1 MGCTVFFSN
10 SEKIKQIKKGFE
22 LTRNMQI
29 STLLYGESNIGKKT
43 LVKSMYNNATW
54 IDGSDFLKLKNALLE
69 NNEVV
74 IYNFD
79 IHRNYAAEEFNN
91 KKIIALTD
99 ETTVPDYIDSL
110 FGFIYKMPPLRDRP
124 EDLEFFI
131 EKYTKEA
138 NENLAKKDVIAIEK
152 EKIDLSNNIKSLK
165 IYIYKK
171 IAFSNLEKNDIQD
184 ILYDYFQKNLQG
196 NNDYVKFLNLFEYPL
211 IMAGLEKYGSQL
223 KLSQI
228 LGINR
233 NTLRKKV
240 NENGIN

>member
-1 MGCTVFFSN
+1 MFFSN
-10 SEKIKQIKKGFE
+10 CEKIKQIKKGFE

-54 IDGSDFLKLKNALLE
+54 IDGNDFLKLKNALLE

-91 KKIIALTD
+91 KKIIAITN

-110 FGFIYKMPPLRDRP
+110 FGFIYKMPPLKDRQ

-131 EKYTKEA
+131 EKYIKEA
-138 NENLAKKDVIAIEK
+138 NENLSKKDILALDK
-152 EKIDLSNNIKSLK
+152 EKIDLSDNIKSLK

-171 IAFSNLEKNDIQD
+171 IAFSNLEKNEIQD

-211 IMAGLEKYGSQL
+211 ITAGLEKYGSQL